1 MLARRHCAA
10 WQALAH
16 GVFPATIANISPGR
30 QEPAMQEIGQAA
42 NPTGSPFL
50 FVFAAIAAISGA
62 MLLFHSSVA
71 AQEKPLI
78 DKGRIIGGS
87 TSQMSEG
94 VRPVGRFLPQPALLS
109 PGGSGQPVLVYRNPG
124 AAWQNYNRVMLD
136 RISVIAGAESQ
147 LRSVSED
154 YRRGV
159 ANYFYGIMYNALGTR
174 CTMVN
179 KAGPGTMRIRIA
191 LVDAKTPNKLVN
203 TTATYTPYAS
213 TAYSI
218 ASRVFNKGVGYFAG
232 NATAQAYAVD
242 AQKGTLL
249 WQAVDKRGGTTALV
263 ADTTDDWRDVR
274 KIFETW
280 GRQMADRLVQLG
292 ICR

>member
-1 MLARRHCAA
+1 MSFGAGLLC
-10 WQALAH
+10 QSSAL
-16 GVFPATIANISPGR
+16 
-30 QEPAMQEIGQAA
+30 
-42 NPTGSPFL
+42 
-50 FVFAAIAAISGA
+50 
-62 MLLFHSSVA
+62 

-87 TSQMSEG
+87 TGQMRDD
-94 VRPVGRFLPQPALLS
+94 VRPVGKFLPQPALLR
-109 PGGSGQPVLVYRNPG
+109 PGGAGQPVLVYRNPG

-136 RISVIAGAESQ
+136 RVSVMAGPESQ
-147 LRSVSED
+147 LRSVSEN

-159 ANYFYGIMYNALGTR
+159 ANYFNGIAYNALSTR
-174 CTMVN
+174 CTMVSRP
-179 KAGPGTMRIRIA
+179 GPGTMRIRIA
-191 LVDAKTPNKLVN
+191 LVDAKTPNKLIN
-203 TTATYTPYAS
+203 TAATYTPYAS
-213 TAYSI
+213 TAYSV

-280 GRQMADRLVQLG
+280 GQQMAERLAQLG
-292 ICR
+292 VCR